1 MEALSQTLGQLLKNS
16 PPPQTAGGM
25 TEYDFVASERRRAE
39 LFNATEG
46 SLKGYDCPE
55 CKNRGYFMD
64 VKENGELLSR
74 PCRCQTIRSAMAAMQ
89 RSGLPPEML
98 DGCTW
103 DGWETP
109 EAWQRMALNMAMEYV
124 NAIRSG
130 KPSWFVISGVPGSGK
145 TRLCTTI
152 FRAIVEG
159 GKRGA
164 YISWR
169 DFARKAKSSGN
180 DGEGFEAVVLP
191 AKKSP
196 VLYLDDF
203 WKGSVNPADVNLA
216 FELLNAR
223 YTSQLPTILSSE
235 HTLEAII
242 RGDEAIGSRLYEMS
256 EGFYIDC
263 SRAKNWRT
271 MRRHT

>member
-1 MEALSQTLGQLLKNS
+1 MIAQSARTVDISWRSRAMGKS
-16 PPPQTAGGM
+16 FPGRA
-25 TEYDFVASERRRAE
+25 VAKQSGRQCLQCRRAD
-39 LFNATEG
+39 
-46 SLKGYDCPE
+46 SLQE
-55 CKNRGYFMD
+55 
-64 VKENGELLSR
+64 
-74 PCRCQTIRSAMAAMQ
+74 
-89 RSGLPPEML
+89 
-98 DGCTW
+98 GCTW

-109 EAWQRMALNMAMEYV
+109 EHWQHSSLDMAQKYV
-124 NAIRSG
+124 DSVLSG
-130 KPSWFVISGVPGSGK
+130 GTPWFMISGVPGSGK

-159 GKRGA
+159 GKRGL

-169 DFARKAKSSGN
+169 DFARKAKSAGT
-180 DGEGFEAVVLP
+180 DGDGFEAVVLP
-191 AKKSP
+191 AKKTP

-223 YTSQLPTILSSE
+223 YASQLPTILSSE

>member
-16 PPPQTAGGM
+16 QPPQTAGGM

-55 CKNRGYFMD
+55 CKNRGYFMT
-64 VKENGELLSR
+64 VKDNGEVFSR
-74 PCRCQTIRSAMAAMQ
+74 PCRCQTIRTALAAMQ
-89 RSGLPPEML
+89 KSGLPPEML
-98 DGCTW
+98 EGCTW

-109 EAWQRMALNMAMEYV
+109 EHWQHSALDMARKYV
-124 NAIRSG
+124 NAVISG
-130 KPSWFVISGVPGSGK
+130 GTPWFMISGVPGSGK

-159 GKRGA
+159 GKRGL

-169 DFARKAKSSGN
+169 DFARKAKSAGN
-180 DGEGFEAVVLP
+180 DGDGFEAVVLP
-191 AKKSP
+191 AKKTP

-223 YTSQLPTILSSE
+223 YASQLPTILSSE